1 MNIETWF
8 GTFYKGERVEISE
21 TGLLR
26 EARVVK
32 GLVREKRY
40 SRGTEYLVIDG
51 EDGHVYEVPLR
62 GGNLD
67 YIRRVESV
75 NNNTP
80 EGPMKPGDVSSG
92 KSVETSSYQS
102 KYNRTR

>member
-8 GTFYKGERVEISE
+8 GTFYKGEGVEVSE
-21 TGLLR
+21 TGLLGETR
-26 EARVVK
+26 IVR
-32 GLVREKRY
+32 GFVREKRY

-67 YIRRVESV
+67 YIRRGESV
-75 NNNTP
+75 NNKTP
-80 EGPMKPGDVSSG
+80 EGPMKPGNVSSG
-92 KSVETSSYQS
+92 KSIETSSYQS

>member
-8 GTFYKGERVEISE
+8 GTFYKGEGVEVSE
-21 TGLLR
+21 TGLLGETR
-26 EARVVK
+26 IVR
-32 GLVREKRY
+32 GFVREKRY

-51 EDGHVYEVPLR
+51 EDGCVYDIPLR

-75 NNNTP
+75 NNKTP
-80 EGPMKPGDVSSG
+80 EGPMKPGNVSSG
-92 KSVETSSYQS
+92 KSIETSSYQS

>member
-75 NNNTP
+75 NSNTT
-80 EGPMKPGDVSSG
+80 EGPMKPGDVSGG